1 MKENIIA
8 YTRAKKIKKIQDD
21 LIQYED
27 LYVSMEDL
35 YEIYKTLFWKNIN
48 KEVIFD
54 YKLFLNELH
63 CKFVFYGDIKCP
75 PKKFMQEKE

>member
-1 MKENIIA
+1 MNVNIIA

-35 YEIYKTLFWKNIN
+35 YKIYKTLFWKNIN
-48 KEVIFD
+48 KEVIFN

-63 CKFVFYGDIKCP
+63 CKYVFYGDIKS
-75 PKKFMQEKE
+75 KDE

>member
-1 MKENIIA
+1 MNGNIIA

-35 YEIYKTLFWKNIN
+35 YKIYKTLFWKNIN
-48 KEVIFD
+48 KEVIFN

-63 CKFVFYGDIKCP
+63 CKYVFYGDIKS
-75 PKKFMQEKE
+75 KDE

>member
-1 MKENIIA
+1 MKDDIIA

-27 LYVSMEDL
+27 LY
-35 YEIYKTLFWKNIN
+35 EIYKILFWKNID

-54 YKLFLNELH
+54 YKLFLSELH
-63 CKFVFYGDIKCP
+63 HKFVFAGDIKS
-75 PKKFMQEKE
+75 KDK

>member
-1 MKENIIA
+1 MKGNIIA

-35 YEIYKTLFWKNIN
+35 YKIYKTLFWKNIN

-54 YKLFLNELH
+54 YKLF
-63 CKFVFYGDIKCP
+63 
-75 PKKFMQEKE
+75 